1 VQLFIYGALIFL
13 ASGLGGAIPIV
24 FPGIHETHL
33 KRYVSFG
40 AGLLLGMA
48 LLHMVPEAAIWLP
61 HTFGIWLAAGFVLLL
76 ILERFMMVHSCEEH
90 GCSYHHIGVAA
101 FLGLSVHGI
110 IEGFA
115 LASSV
120 VAAPELGP
128 MIFIAILAHKMPA
141 AFTLSTL
148 LRLSKKVM
156 PKSRCLS
163 SDFRF
168 LDRWASAWRNYSS
181 ISREWLKRPALYS
194 RCRREPSSTFRL
206 AIYDQSFDLNDSGSD
221 RTAGFFLG
229 GIWRFADWLR
239 TRTKF

>member
-1 VQLFIYGALIFL
+1 MQLFIYGALIFL
-13 ASGLGGAIPIV
+13 ASGLGGAIPV
-24 FPGIHETHL
+24 LFPGIHETHL

-61 HTFGIWLAAGFVLLL
+61 HTFGVWLAAGFVLLL

-148 LRLSKKVM
+148 LRLSKKSNAQIAVFIVGLSLSGPVGIGLAQLLFNIEGM
-156 PKSRCLS
+156 AQATGALLALS
-163 SDFRF
+163 SGTF
-168 LDRWASAWRNYSS
+168 LYISA
-181 ISREWLKRPALYS
+181 
-194 RCRREPSSTFRL
+194 C
-206 AIYDQSFDLNDSGSD
+206 DLLPELHSNHSD
-221 RTAGFFLG
+221 RFARLGFFLVG
-229 GIWRFADWLR
+229 LALCGLVTHAH
-239 TRTKF
+239 

>member
-1 VQLFIYGALIFL
+1 MQLFTYGALIFL
-13 ASGLGGAIPIV
+13 ASGLGGAIPIL

-128 MIFIAILAHKMPA
+128 MIFIAILAHKVPA

-148 LRLSKKVM
+148 LRLASKSNKQIAIFIVGLSLSGPLGIALAQLLFNVDGM
-156 PKSRCLS
+156 AHATGALLALS
-163 SDFRF
+163 SGTFLYISACDLLPELHSNHADRF
-168 LDRWASAWRNYSS
+168 A
-181 ISREWLKRPALYS
+181 
-194 RCRREPSSTFRL
+194 RL
-206 AIYDQSFDLNDSGSD
+206 
-221 RTAGFFLG
+221 GFFLVG
-229 GIWRFADWLR
+229 LALCGLVTHAH
-239 TRTKF
+239 